1 MEIEEVK
8 VVNVN
13 EIDFA
18 KIKRTTIK
26 SKNILL
32 RPIKKSDLINN
43 IIWLKDP
50 EVNQFLSSNF
60 VDLDFSQGL
69 KWFKEM
75 RYSISGFIFAI
86 EILNLK
92 KYIGNCGF
100 HKINWDDMSAEFGI
114 VIGDKSYWNQGYG
127 QLALKA
133 SLKFAFKKL
142 GLKRIRL
149 FVYEYNKRAIHVY
162 RKCGFRKI
170 DVQKGKHF
178 YNNIYWDVIVME
190 IKNNM

>member
-149 FVYEYNKRAIHVY
+149 FVYELSLIH
-162 RKCGFRKI
+162 I
-170 DVQKGKHF
+170 
-178 YNNIYWDVIVME
+178 
-190 IKNNM
+190 